1 MAQELYVGL
10 MSGTSLDGID
20 AVLADFSAAAPIVST
35 FYTPLADALRLELRA
50 LLEPGHDELNRSALL
65 GNALARAY
73 AQATDALLA
82 SAPVA
87 IEDIAAIGCH
97 GQTVRH
103 RPERDYTTQL
113 VNGALLAELAGAR
126 VVCDFRSRDVAAGG
140 QGAPLVP
147 AFHAAMFRHPVRNR
161 VIVNLGGIANLT
173 WLPAAGTIMGFDCGP
188 ANALLDEWAEQ
199 HIGTRY
205 DSEGRWAAGG
215 TVLPDLLA
223 RLSADPYFGQPP
235 PKSTGREY
243 FQLEWVRAHLAE
255 SPRPQDV
262 QATLAELSAAAL
274 VEAIGSHCPQ
284 ASEVYL
290 SGGGAA
296 NSDLVARIERMLKG
310 CTVESIGRLGVG
322 PDWVEALAFAWLAR
336 EALAGRPGN
345 VAEVTGARGPR
356 VLGCIYPA

>member
-1 MAQELYVGL
+1 MARELYVGL

-20 AVLADFSAAAPIVST
+20 AVLADFSAAAPVLGT
-35 FYTPLADALRLELRA
+35 FYSPLADALRLELRS

-73 AQATDALLA
+73 AQAIHALLA
-82 SAPVA
+82 SAAVS

-103 RPERDYTTQL
+103 RPERGYTTQL
-113 VNGALLAELAGAR
+113 VNGALLAELSGAR

-173 WLPAAGTIMGFDCGP
+173 WLPPDGAIMGFDCGP
-188 ANALLDEWAEQ
+188 ANALLDEWAEL
-199 HIGTRY
+199 HLGTRY
-205 DSEGRWAAGG
+205 DGEGRWAASGAM
-215 TVLPDLLA
+215 LPDLLA
-223 RLSADPYFGQPP
+223 RLAADPYFSQPP

-243 FQLEWVRAHLAE
+243 FNLEWVRAHLAE
-255 SPRPQDV
+255 DHLPQDV
-262 QATLAELSAAAL
+262 QATLAELGAAAL
-274 VEAIGSHCPQ
+274 AEAVGSHCAQ
-284 ASEVYL
+284 ADEVYL
-290 SGGGAA
+290 CGGGVA
-296 NSDLVARIERMLKG
+296 NADLVGRIERMLQG
-310 CTVESIGRLGVG
+310 CTVESTARLGVD

-345 VAEVTGARGPR
+345 VPGVTGARGPR

>member
-1 MAQELYVGL
+1 MARELYVGL

-20 AVLADFSAAAPIVST
+20 AVLADFAASTPLVST
-35 FYTPLADALRLELRA
+35 VYSPLADPLRLELGA

-73 AQATDALLA
+73 AQVTRTLLA
-82 SAPVA
+82 SARVS

-103 RPERDYTTQL
+103 QPGRGYTIQL

-173 WLPAAGTIMGFDCGP
+173 WLPANGEIAGFDCGP
-188 ANALLDEWAEQ
+188 ANALLDGWAEL
-199 HIGTRY
+199 HLGTRY
-205 DSEGRWAAGG
+205 DGEGRWAAGG

-223 RLSADPYFGQPP
+223 RFSADPYFSQPP

-243 FQLEWVRAHLAE
+243 FNLEWVRARLAE
-255 SPRPQDV
+255 DRRPQDV
-262 QATLAELSAAAL
+262 QATLAELGAAAL
-274 VEAIGSHCPQ
+274 AQAIGSHCPQ
-284 ASEVYL
+284 ADEVYL
-290 SGGGAA
+290 CGGGVA
-296 NSDLVARIERMLKG
+296 NADLVGRIDRMLQD
-310 CTVESIGRLGVG
+310 CAVASIARLGVD

-336 EALAGRPGN
+336 ATLAGRPGN
-345 VAEVTGARGPR
+345 VPGVTGARGSR